1 MTAGYS
7 RTPLVQ
13 KLGLRP
19 DHRVALHGA
28 PADFRNSLEPLPAGI
43 RWIHALR
50 APLDCVVLF
59 APEAPALEAS
69 LARARGALAP
79 SGMLWVAWPKQASK
93 VPTDLTEN
101 LVRERGL
108 AVGLVDVK
116 VCAIS
121 ELWSGLKFVRR
132 LADR

>member
-1 MTAGYS
+1 
-7 RTPLVQ
+7 
-13 KLGLRP
+13 
-19 DHRVALHGA
+19 
-28 PADFRNSLEPLPAGI
+28 
-43 RWIHALR
+43 
-50 APLDCVVLF
+50 
-59 APEAPALEAS
+59 
-69 LARARGALAP
+69 
-79 SGMLWVAWPKQASK
+79 MLWVAWPKQASK